1 MVLPILLLPAELQ
14 ALFVLVLADE
24 RTAGRLAQASHE
36 CKQLLPQQCLVQIR
50 EAHRLAE
57 KAQMEARR
65 QRKRAVVLE
74 LFEAV
79 DGGPFHV
86 CKANAMTGG
95 TPCGKRLH
103 VARSGSLQ
111 VLMRHLA
118 SFHSAEYSALMLT
131 LEQI

>member
-1 MVLPILLLPAELQ
+1 
-14 ALFVLVLADE
+14 
-24 RTAGRLAQASHE
+24 
-36 CKQLLPQQCLVQIR
+36 
-50 EAHRLAE
+50 
-57 KAQMEARR
+57 MEARR

-86 CKANAMTGG
+86 CKANAMAGG